1 MFISFGLFF
10 FFFQIKPQSLFEG
23 LWFVVLF
30 PHAIWMQGL
39 QIALSFI
46 CMTVLLSFSLVLA
59 LLFGHRNVLSP
70 IQAIS
75 PSPPNPQPPCSFSLE
90 HTLVHSLHTIGID
103 IRTVPL
109 PLKASHWWWTAGPS
123 LAPLVTPIP
132 TPSVFV
138 FFSVQGWW
146 GVGPACQV
154 N

>member
-1 MFISFGLFF
+1 M
-10 FFFQIKPQSLFEG
+10 
-23 LWFVVLF
+23 VLF
-30 PHAIWMQGL
+30 PRAIWMQGL

-75 PSPPNPQPPCSFSLE
+75 PPPTPPHPKPQPPCSFSLE

-103 IRTVPL
+103 IRTVPP

-123 LAPLVTPIP
+123 LAPPVTPIP
-132 TPSVFV
+132 PPSVFL
-138 FFSVQGWW
+138 FFFCS
-146 GVGPACQV
+146 GVVGGGARLSSELKYQIIV
-154 N
+154 IITIIKS

>member
-1 MFISFGLFF
+1 MLGKPWVAQVKLARMWECSFLLAFF
-10 FFFQIKPQSLFEG
+10 FFFFLIKPQSVFEG

-30 PHAIWMQGL
+30 PRAIWMQGL

-75 PSPPNPQPPCSFSLE
+75 PPPTPPHPKPQPPCSFSLE

-103 IRTVPL
+103 IRTVPP
-109 PLKASHWWWTAGPS
+109 PLKASHW
-123 LAPLVTPIP
+123 
-132 TPSVFV
+132 
-138 FFSVQGWW
+138 
-146 GVGPACQV
+146 
-154 N
+154 

>member
-1 MFISFGLFF
+1 MLGKLWVAQVKLARMWECSFLLAFF
-10 FFFQIKPQSLFEG
+10 FFFFLIKPQSVFEG

-30 PHAIWMQGL
+30 PRAIWMQGL

-75 PSPPNPQPPCSFSLE
+75 PPPTPPHPKPQPPCSFSLE

-103 IRTVPL
+103 IRTVPP
-109 PLKASHWWWTAGPS
+109 PLKASHW
-123 LAPLVTPIP
+123 
-132 TPSVFV
+132 
-138 FFSVQGWW
+138 
-146 GVGPACQV
+146 
-154 N
+154 